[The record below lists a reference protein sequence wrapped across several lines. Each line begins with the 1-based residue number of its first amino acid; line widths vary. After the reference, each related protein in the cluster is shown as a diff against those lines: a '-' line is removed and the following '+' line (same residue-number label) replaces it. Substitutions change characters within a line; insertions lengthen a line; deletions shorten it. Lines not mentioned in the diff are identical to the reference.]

1 MLLPLDTGIVD
12 RIVDGERMV
21 TIHGRWEGTS
31 DTLAELHFL
40 AALGDAAESPL
51 RVDLFAWDIDCP
63 IESRTVD
70 GTFRLADLCREGGAE
85 RLFPVGGFRRAE
97 AERAE
102 PCLGPCSC
110 GVPADR
116 AWADAADGGRSSGD
130 EVAVPVDAEMLSGRY
145 EVRLD
150 VSGYAPG
157 SYILRLRTP
166 TTRRSVLLRVVR

>member
-51 RVDLFAWDIDCP
+51 RVDLFALDIDCP
-63 IESRTVD
+63 IQSRTVD

-85 RLFPVGGFRRAE
+85 RLFLSGDSVVLKPSVPNPVSDLARVEFRLI
-97 AERAE
+97 E
-102 PCLGPCSC
+102 P
-110 GVPADR
+110 
-116 AWADAADGGRSSGD
+116 GRTRLTVVDLRGD
-130 EVAVPVDAEMLSGRY
+130 EVAVPVDAEMLPGRY